1 MVYLLLGLDQVFSD
15 ALDVTA
21 AWLRHLAEVQ
31 NVLVKALT
39 LFSLR
44 ILKEGFLLED
54 CSALGFV
61 RVGMLLVDINI
72 I

>member
-1 MVYLLLGLDQVFSD
+1 MLLAIEVSPKVVYLLLGLDQVCND

-39 LFSLR
+39 LFSLL
-44 ILKEGFLLED
+44 ILKEGSYLKI
-54 CSALGFV
+54 AAHLG
-61 RVGMLLVDINI
+61 LTE
-72 I
+72 